1 MITAEALERVRGWF
15 TGRLPE
21 EWRAAPP
28 EITVDR
34 DEITVVLHL
43 SDVDLPGDA
52 SEAERSEARAGRAK
66 AFREETRRKRM
77 SIADEAQHR
86 FERKVSRGVV
96 LGEGDDAHR
105 ELFTHVAAPGMT
117 RLRQPQ
123 RIVLDPL
130 VAGGAARPPGRFP
143 QPQRIVL
150 DTLVAGGVA
159 RSRADALAW
168 CVRLVGEHEDDW
180 LAELRDAMTAVA
192 DVRAQ
197 GPAA

>member
-43 SDVDLPGDA
+43 SDVDLADDA
-52 SEAERSEARAGRAK
+52 SEAERSEARAGRSK

-86 FERKVSRGVV
+86 FERKVSWGVV
-96 LGEGDDAHR
+96 LGEGEEPHR
-105 ELFTHVAAPGMT
+105 ELFTHVAAPVMT
-117 RLRQPQ
+117 RLR
-123 RIVLDPL
+123 
-130 VAGGAARPPGRFP
+130 

-168 CVRLVGEHEDDW
+168 CVRLVGQHEDDW
-180 LAELRDAMTAVA
+180 LAELREAMSAVA
-192 DVRAQ
+192 DVRSR

>member
-1 MITAEALERVRGWF
+1 MITAEAMERVRGWF

-43 SDVDLPGDA
+43 SDVDLAGDA
-52 SEAERSEARAGRAK
+52 SDAERSEARAGRAK
-66 AFREETRRKRM
+66 AFREETRRTRM

-86 FERKVSRGVV
+86 FERKVSWGVV
-96 LGEGDDAHR
+96 LGEGEDPHR
-105 ELFTHVAAPGMT
+105 ELFTHVAAPVMT
-117 RLRQPQ
+117 RLR
-123 RIVLDPL
+123 
-130 VAGGAARPPGRFP
+130 

-168 CVRLVGEHEDDW
+168 CVRLVGQHEDDW
-180 LAELRDAMTAVA
+180 LAELREAMSAVA
-192 DVRAQ
+192 DVRSR